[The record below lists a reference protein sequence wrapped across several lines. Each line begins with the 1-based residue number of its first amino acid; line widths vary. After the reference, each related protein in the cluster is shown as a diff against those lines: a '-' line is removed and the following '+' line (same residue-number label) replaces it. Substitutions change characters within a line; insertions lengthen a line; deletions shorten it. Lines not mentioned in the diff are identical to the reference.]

1 MATTGKI
8 FQDSSNI
15 YQDEAKVLFNYY
27 QQAAERIVREEER
40 IEKEIA
46 NLNEQKAQ
54 IEEKASTCWKWFLT
68 IILFF
73 MYWVRKNKYNKEI
86 AALDDRIGE
95 YQKQH
100 KEIFRGYDETQ
111 KPRITTFKNDEHTEQ
126 MIFDTG
132 DYYSMCEHH
141 ILPFFGK
148 YYFAYIPNKNGK
160 ILGIS
165 KIARVVG
172 YCAARL
178 QLQERLAENIL
189 DMLEAALGNCQ
200 GMAIVMRG
208 QHMCKSM
215 RGAKNQGQMTVAL
228 LRGLFKENADL
239 RMEFYKLIDM
249 QER

>member
-1 MATTGKI
+1 METITP
-8 FQDSSNI
+8 N
-15 YQDEAKVLFNYY
+15 AKD
-27 QQAAERIVREEER
+27 
-40 IEKEIA
+40 IESALK
-46 NLNEQKAQ
+46 
-54 IEEKASTCWKWFLT
+54 T
-68 IILFF
+68 IIRYIGEDPERDGL
-73 MYWVRKNKYNKEI
+73 KGTP
-86 AALDDRIGE
+86 DRIIRM
-95 YQKQH
+95 Y

-111 KPRITTFKNDEHTEQ
+111 KPRITTFENEEHTEQ

-148 YYFAYIPNKNGK
+148 YYFAYIPNKNGR

-165 KIARVVG
+165 KVARVVS

-189 DMLEAALGNCQ
+189 DMLENALKGCQ
-200 GMAIVMRG
+200 GIAIVMRG

-215 RGAKNQGQMTVAL
+215 RGAKTQGQMTVAL
-228 LRGLFKENADL
+228 LRGIFKENANL

-249 QER
+249 Q

>member
-1 MATTGKI
+1 METITP
-8 FQDSSNI
+8 N
-15 YQDEAKVLFNYY
+15 AKD
-27 QQAAERIVREEER
+27 
-40 IEKEIA
+40 IESALK
-46 NLNEQKAQ
+46 
-54 IEEKASTCWKWFLT
+54 T
-68 IILFF
+68 IIRYIGEDPEREGL
-73 MYWVRKNKYNKEI
+73 KGTP
-86 AALDDRIGE
+86 DRIIRMW
-95 YQKQH
+95 

-189 DMLEAALGNCQ
+189 DMLEVALGNCQ